1 MAVEVDVAGS
11 MKVYCSSRR
20 CVVSTTSSQHA
31 NVVYPSVAEGVLAA
45 VAIEW
50 LRVRG
55 EELTLFQE
63 VHGKGTTY

>member
-45 VAIEW
+45 VVVDNVTEV
-50 LRVRG
+50 RVE
-55 EELTLFQE
+55 EELELPTE
-63 VHGKGTTY
+63 